1 MRIWA
6 EARVLGM
13 NRLRGKREQQRGK
26 GRRPE
31 SDPHEARGYAVAS
44 RGPLFDQAG
53 SETAIGA
60 RMSGTIGSSGG

>member
-1 MRIWA
+1 MVGIRA

-13 NRLRGKREQQRGK
+13 DRLRGEREQQRGD
-26 GRRPE
+26 GPCPE
-31 SDPHEARGYAVAS
+31 SN
-44 RGPLFDQAG
+44 QAG